1 MPRFRSALQN
11 LTVKSFTHSMVGCLS
26 PTSAPQ
32 GFILRKPD
40 HSDRDNALGEYRT
53 SPDSLLRRHHVLL
66 ASSAA
71 RIRRVALKRSQPFP
85 CDCNARRSAMA
96 HPFGGEQSARFAELC
111 PAARKVLPQI
121 SREIRVLRECPTE
134 GKK

>member
-1 MPRFRSALQN
+1 
-11 LTVKSFTHSMVGCLS
+11 
-26 PTSAPQ
+26 
-32 GFILRKPD
+32 
-40 HSDRDNALGEYRT
+40 LGEYRT

-71 RIRRVALKRSQPFP
+71 RIRRVALKRSQPFT
-85 CDCNARRSAMA
+85 CDRNARRSATA

-111 PAARKVLPQI
+111 TVARKVLLRF
-121 SREIRVLRECPTE
+121 SREIRVLRERSTE